1 MKQTNY
7 ASLHGFVEEPTEQIS
22 TPFVYKA
29 TEPPTVDPIA
39 KFFLIAC
46 GVALVVLA
54 VKKLK

>member
-7 ASLHGFVEEPTEQIS
+7 AFLHGFVEEPTAQVS
-22 TPFVYKA
+22 TNVKLA
-29 TEPPTVDPIA
+29 EEPTPIA
-39 KFFLIAC
+39 KFLLVAC